1 MYLIF
6 DTETTGLPKRWKAP
20 LTDTENWPRCV
31 QIAWQIHDIKGTI
44 IAHEDYLIQPKD
56 FTIPFDSEKV
66 HGISTALA
74 KDKGIPL
81 KQVLDNFQKAINQV
95 EFLVGHNISFDRN
108 IMGAEYLREGLKD
121 ALEGKAVID
130 TCTEE
135 TAFLCKLAGGRGGKF
150 KLPTLSE
157 LYYNLFKQTISI
169 I

>member
-6 DTETTGLPKRWKAP
+6 DTETTGLPKRWNAP

-44 IAHEDYLIQPKD
+44 VAHEDYLIQPNG
-56 FTIPFDSEKV
+56 FTIPFDSEKI

-74 KDKGIPL
+74 KEKGISL

-108 IMGAEYLREGLKD
+108 IMGAEYLRGGLKD

-135 TAFLCKLAGGRGGKF
+135 TAFL
-150 KLPTLSE
+150 LS
-157 LYYNLFKQTISI
+157 LIHI
-169 I
+169 